1 MSQPSVSIILPVL
14 DERATIDDVLA
25 SLLGQDYAG
34 SLEIVVADGGSTD
47 GTRRRLEEWERRLG
61 GRLRIVDNPLKRQS
75 PGLNR
80 AAEVASGEILVRA
93 DGHTVYAPDYVT
105 RSVAA
110 LANGADAAG
119 GRMNPV
125 GANRFGRGVA
135 AAMNSPLT
143 MGPARFH
150 HAEEPETVDTVYLGA
165 FRRRDFLAA
174 GGFRSFPSGAAE
186 DADFYHRWRAA
197 GRTVVVD
204 PAIVSRYTPRDR
216 PGRLWRQYLAY
227 GRGKAEMLW
236 ANGRFPSWRPLA
248 PLALILALIAGVV
261 LAAAGRPWPLAAV
274 VTAWVALVGWVAA
287 TGDGPPM
294 DTFLAAAI
302 MHLAYGVGLV
312 GGLLR
317 GPAPVRRALEG

>member
-1 MSQPSVSIILPVL
+1 MSHPAVSIILPVL
-14 DERATIDDVLA
+14 DERATIDAVLA
-25 SLLGQDYAG
+25 SLLDQRYDGP
-34 SLEIVVADGGSTD
+34 LEIIVADGGSTD
-47 GTRRRLEEWERRLG
+47 GTRDRLEAWQRRTD
-61 GRLRIVDNPLKRQS
+61 GRVRVVDNPQRRQS

-80 AAEVASGEILVRA
+80 AAELASGEILVRA
-93 DGHTVYAPDYVT
+93 DGHTVYAPDYVE

-110 LANGADAAG
+110 LAAGADAAG

-165 FRRRDFLAA
+165 FRRDDFLAT

-248 PLALILALIAGVV
+248 PLALIVALGAGVV
-261 LAAAGRPWPLAAV
+261 LAAFGRPWLLAAV
-274 VTAWVALVGWVAA
+274 VTAWAGLVGWVAA
-287 TGDGPPM
+287 TGDGPPVE
-294 DTFLAAAI
+294 TFLAAAI
-302 MHLAYGVGLV
+302 MHLAYGIGLI

-317 GPAPVRRALEG
+317 GPTPVRKALEG